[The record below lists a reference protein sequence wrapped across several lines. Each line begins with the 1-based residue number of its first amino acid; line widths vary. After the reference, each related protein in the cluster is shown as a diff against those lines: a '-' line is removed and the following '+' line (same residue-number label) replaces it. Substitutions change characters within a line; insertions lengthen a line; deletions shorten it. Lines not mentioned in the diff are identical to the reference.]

1 MLSSTWRSGRRCSPL
16 ALVRHGHAYEAHKGS
31 TVLASDDWLF
41 ILQAT
46 LVHTLHLVL
55 HMFSDRSTSYSLV
68 FLFTLRAAVS
78 VGCCV
83 TPACIPSPRV
93 SGWFSSHAALQLC
106 MAASCISSRILRS
119 RQLIIQP
126 RSYHNMRPNFCKRLK
141 LPYLNRHLTC
151 DI

>member
-16 ALVRHGHAYEAHKGS
+16 ALVPHRHAYEAHKGS

-46 LVHTLHLVL
+46 LVHAPTLRFTCSVIEVPRTAGIPL
-55 HMFSDRSTSYSLV
+55 
-68 FLFTLRAAVS
+68 TLRAALR

-83 TPACIPSPRV
+83 TPACILSPRV

-141 LPYLNRHLTC
+141 VPYHNRHLTC